1 MKNKSSKK
9 INLKSEKG
17 AITLYVLMAM
27 LFFSAFLTGVYV
39 MNLRKNTTQQEYIE
53 TIQQHYEQNA

>member
-1 MKNKSSKK
+1 MKKSF
-9 INLKSEKG
+9 NLKSQNG

-39 MNLRKNTTQQEYIE
+39 MNLRKNATQQEYIE
-53 TIQQHYEQNA
+53 TIQTHYNRV

>member
-1 MKNKSSKK
+1 MKNK

-27 LFFSAFLTGVYV
+27 LFFSAFLAGIYV
-39 MNLRKNTTQQEYIE
+39 SNLRKNVMQQEYIE
-53 TIQQHYEQNA
+53 TIQSHYNNV

>member
-1 MKNKSSKK
+1 MENKSQKK
-9 INLKSEKG
+9 LNLKSQKG

-39 MNLRKNTTQQEYIE
+39 MNLRKNATQQEYIE
-53 TIQQHYEQNA
+53 IIQEHYNSNK

>member
-1 MKNKSSKK
+1 MNKKFN
-9 INLKSEKG
+9 IKSQKG

-39 MNLRKNTTQQEYIE
+39 LNLRKNAVQKEYIE
-53 TIQQHYEQNA
+53 AIQQHYNNT